1 MACLGCCAS
10 ISALSSPLC
19 RGGMGEAL
27 WIRRGTLARMACG
40 TLNCV
45 YLQTARERLYRG
57 SDLRMLGHS
66 VFLVF
71 YSYLCAKYA

>member
-1 MACLGCCAS
+1 
-10 ISALSSPLC
+10 
-19 RGGMGEAL
+19 MGEAL
-27 WIRRGTLARMACG
+27 WIRRGTLARNG
-40 TLNCV
+40 VRNKKLR

-57 SDLRMLGHS
+57 SDLRKLGHS